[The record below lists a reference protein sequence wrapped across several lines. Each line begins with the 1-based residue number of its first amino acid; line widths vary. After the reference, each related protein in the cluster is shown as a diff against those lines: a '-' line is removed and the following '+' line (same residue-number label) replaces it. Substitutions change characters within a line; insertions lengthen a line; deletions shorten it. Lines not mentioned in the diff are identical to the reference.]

1 MSVLDT
7 LITDRRAGAYYNAT
21 DVNRVNE
28 AIMYVASI
36 LTEAG
41 YPVTK
46 PLPTDW
52 TINNEYFI
60 EDADRVSDALITIKN
75 NFAAVHAGNFPLT
88 FNGLTYTGA
97 NQIEQFLLNVDALLD
112 AAKVEWI
119 NRQTNTFQAGGD
131 LI

>member
-1 MSVLDT
+1 MILDD
-7 LITDRRAGAYYNAT
+7 LITNRVRGEYYNYT

-46 PLPTDW
+46 PLPIDW
-52 TINNEYFI
+52 TINSEYFI
-60 EDADRVSDALITIKN
+60 EDANIVSDALVTIKN
-75 NFAAVHAGNFPLT
+75 NFDSVLAGSFPLT
-88 FNGLTYTGA
+88 FDGLTFTGA
-97 NQIEQFLLNVDALLD
+97 NQIEQFLLNVNNLLMEV
-112 AAKVEWI
+112 KRERL
-119 NRQTNTFQAGGD
+119 NKQTNTFQAGGV